1 MKVYQLIYTSVQH
14 SLSDP
19 ELGLVNQS
27 GLRVFSCT
35 QGLTKQNIDE
45 TIRFATY
52 RLPKNNEIKYTQ
64 TPCDPTVPELFP
76 KIFRTFRLSDG
87 RYVAMQISY
96 AGYDFDGQPG
106 NVFAHAFIFDDVDE
120 NFLPER
126 YIGHKRYRTHL
137 TEKDLNG
144 QIVHYLKPLDN
155 IAPSEGVENKV
166 INFIGEHKYELT
178 YILDRATRLLTSD
191 DIKNICI
198 AANDAETVQ
207 MY

>member
-64 TPCDPTVPELFP
+64 TPCDPTVPFRKFSERSD
-76 KIFRTFRLSDG
+76 FRTEDMLQCRFLMPVMILTVNRAMCLLMHLYLMMLTKTFCRKDISD
-87 RYVAMQISY
+87 IS
-96 AGYDFDGQPG
+96 
-106 NVFAHAFIFDDVDE
+106 VTERI
-120 NFLPER
+120 LP
-126 YIGHKRYRTHL
+126 KR
-137 TEKDLNG
+137 
-144 QIVHYLKPLDN
+144 I
-155 IAPSEGVENKV
+155 
-166 INFIGEHKYELT
+166 
-178 YILDRATRLLTSD
+178 
-191 DIKNICI
+191 
-198 AANDAETVQ
+198 
-207 MY
+207 

>member
-96 AGYDFDGQPG
+96 AGYDFDGQSG
-106 NVFAHAFIFDDVDE
+106 QCVCSCI
-120 NFLPER
+120 
-126 YIGHKRYRTHL
+126 YI
-137 TEKDLNG
+137 
-144 QIVHYLKPLDN
+144 
-155 IAPSEGVENKV
+155 
-166 INFIGEHKYELT
+166 
-178 YILDRATRLLTSD
+178 
-191 DIKNICI
+191 
-198 AANDAETVQ
+198 
-207 MY
+207 

>member
-106 NVFAHAFIFDDVDE
+106 NVFALHLYLMMLTKTFCRKDISDISVTE
-120 NFLPER
+120 RILP
-126 YIGHKRYRTHL
+126 KR
-137 TEKDLNG
+137 
-144 QIVHYLKPLDN
+144 I
-155 IAPSEGVENKV
+155 
-166 INFIGEHKYELT
+166 
-178 YILDRATRLLTSD
+178 
-191 DIKNICI
+191 
-198 AANDAETVQ
+198 
-207 MY
+207 

>member
-76 KIFRTFRLSDG
+76 KIFRTFRLRTEDMLQC
-87 RYVAMQISY
+87 RFLMPAMILMVNR
-96 AGYDFDGQPG
+96 AMC
-106 NVFAHAFIFDDVDE
+106 
-120 NFLPER
+120 LLMR
-126 YIGHKRYRTHL
+126 YI
-137 TEKDLNG
+137 
-144 QIVHYLKPLDN
+144 
-155 IAPSEGVENKV
+155 
-166 INFIGEHKYELT
+166 
-178 YILDRATRLLTSD
+178 
-191 DIKNICI
+191 
-198 AANDAETVQ
+198 
-207 MY
+207 

>member
-76 KIFRTFRLSDG
+76 KIFRTFRLF
-87 RYVAMQISY
+87 RRKICCNA
-96 AGYDFDGQPG
+96 DF
-106 NVFAHAFIFDDVDE
+106 
-120 NFLPER
+120 LC
-126 YIGHKRYRTHL
+126 
-137 TEKDLNG
+137 
-144 QIVHYLKPLDN
+144 
-155 IAPSEGVENKV
+155 
-166 INFIGEHKYELT
+166 
-178 YILDRATRLLTSD
+178 RL
-191 DIKNICI
+191 
-198 AANDAETVQ
+198 
-207 MY
+207 